1 MGIHLYAIR
10 LRIALLICDTP
21 LPVVVEKYGDYEK
34 LFGELL
40 RQGAAAYS
48 ASTKPVNLEIEAFNV
63 VEGQYPVDISNF
75 SAFVLTGSKY
85 SAYEDLDWIN
95 KLKRFMQ
102 RVDAESTAKVVGVC
116 FGHQIVAEA
125 LGGKVVKNPAGWEVG
140 WTPTTLTPLGETTL
154 RTGMKVHNVHQMHQ
168 DHVSVLPP
176 GFKVLAST
184 DKCPIQ
190 MAVRGDRYLTIQGH
204 PEFTAGVVTEI
215 VKARQASNVFAPDM
229 ASTVL
234 SRVDNAVDNSWFGK
248 KMVGFMVGTI
258 DSKEEA

>member
-10 LRIALLICDTP
+10 LRIALLVCDTP
-21 LPVVVEKYGDYEK
+21 LPVVVEKYGNYEK

-48 ASTKPVNLEIEAFNV
+48 ASAKPTNLDIEAFDV
-63 VEGQYPVDISNF
+63 VQGQLPDDISKF
-75 SAFVLTGSKY
+75 SAFILTGSKY

-95 KLKRFMQ
+95 NLKRFMQ

-125 LGGKVVKNPAGWEVG
+125 LGGKVTKNPAGWEVG
-140 WTPTTLTPLGETTL
+140 WTPTILNPFGETTL
-154 RTGMKVHNVHQMHQ
+154 NTGVKVHNVHQMHQ

-215 VKARQASNVFAPDM
+215 VKARQAAGIFTEDF
-229 ASTVL
+229 ASTVFSNL
-234 SRVDNAVDNSWFGK
+234 DNAVDNSWFGK
-248 KMVGFMVGTI
+248 KMIGFMVGTI
-258 DSKEEA
+258 DGKEEA